1 MDIKEMVV
9 QALGEALD
17 DQLTNQITLVVEKPK
32 NPDFGDY
39 AIPCFTWA
47 KILKR
52 SPQDIAQ
59 QLASTIS
66 HPLFSKVNAVGP
78 YVNVFLDKTQISLEV
93 LDRIISQKGNY
104 GSNAEGGNRYVTID
118 LSGPNIA
125 KPFSMGHLRS
135 TVIGNAIANLAA
147 KNGYTPIRINH
158 LGDWGTQFGKLIV
171 AYLKWGDENKVK
183 QQPITELLRLYVKF
197 HEEAEKHP
205 ELNDEGRLYF
215 KKLEDGDPQTRELW
229 NWFREESLKEFF
241 RIYNLLDVSFDYLHG
256 EAFYNDKMDEV
267 IKMLSEKG
275 LLEESEG
282 ALVVKLDE
290 YELPPCLIQ
299 KSDGATIYATR
310 DLATALFRKRNFDFA
325 QSLYVVGNEQTLH
338 FKQIKLVLNKAGFD
352 WEKDMVHIP
361 FGMMLQN
368 GKKMSTRKGR
378 VILLEEVL
386 NEAVDLAYQIINEKN
401 PTLENKHEV
410 AQQVGI
416 GAVIFQ
422 DLKNF
427 RTNDVDFS
435 FEQMLNFDGETGP
448 YLQYTHARCHSLMR
462 KAGNFLP
469 QTGHSINED
478 EAWPIISH
486 LSRFG
491 EIIKQAWEDYDPSKI
506 ARYALDLARFFN
518 GFYAKVRILDSE
530 NRDARLNLVYSVA
543 TVIEECL
550 RVLGIKAP
558 RSM

>member
-1 MDIKEMVV
+1 MDIQLMVT
-9 QALGEALD
+9 QALKESLGQATNHNIALV
-17 DQLTNQITLVVEKPK
+17 IEKPK
-32 NPDFGDY
+32 NSAFGDY

-47 KILKR
+47 KAFKR
-52 SPQDIAQ
+52 SPQEIAQ
-59 QLASTIS
+59 QIASSIH
-66 HPLFSKVNAVGP
+66 HPLFAKVHAVGP
-78 YVNVFLDKTQISLEV
+78 YVNVFLDRK
-93 LDRIISQKGNY
+93 RISQELLNQIVLQKGDY
-104 GSNAEGGNRYVTID
+104 GSNNDGENRNVPID

-147 KNGYTPIRINH
+147 KNGYRPIRINH

-171 AYLKWGDENKVK
+171 AYLKWGDEEKVR
-183 QQPITELLRLYVKF
+183 QQPIAELLRLYVKF

-205 ELNDEGRLYF
+205 ELNEEGRRTF
-215 KKLEDGDPQTRELW
+215 KKLEDGDQQTRELW
-229 NWFREESLKEFF
+229 SWFREESLKEFF
-241 RIYNLLDVSFDYLHG
+241 RIYHLLDVSFDYLHG

-267 IKMLSEKG
+267 MEMLTEKG
-275 LLEESEG
+275 LIEESEG

-290 YELPPCLIQ
+290 VDLPPCLIQ

-310 DLATALFRKRNFDFA
+310 DLATALYRKRNFDFSR
-325 QSLYVVGNEQTLH
+325 SLYVVGSEQTLH
-338 FKQIKLVLNKAGFD
+338 FKQIKQVLRKAGFD
-352 WEKDMVHIP
+352 WANDMVHIP

-386 NEAVDLAYQIINEKN
+386 NQVVDLAYQIINQKN
-401 PTLENKHEV
+401 PALENKHEV
-410 AQQVGI
+410 AKQVGI

-448 YLQYTHARCHSLMR
+448 YLQYTHARCHSLLR
-462 KAGNFLP
+462 KAGNFVP
-469 QTGHSINED
+469 KTGHSLDEE
-478 EAWPIISH
+478 EAWPIISL
-486 LSRFG
+486 LSQFG
-491 EIIKQAWEDYDPSKI
+491 EVTKQAWEDYDPSKI
-506 ARYALDLARFFN
+506 ARYALNLARAFN
-518 GFYAKVRILDSE
+518 SYYVKVRILGSE
-530 NRDARLNLVYSVA
+530 DREARLHLVFSVA

-550 RVLGIKAP
+550 RILGIKSP
-558 RSM
+558 KSM

>member
-1 MDIKEMVV
+1 
-9 QALGEALD
+9 L
-17 DQLTNQITLVVEKPK
+17 
-32 NPDFGDY
+32 
-39 AIPCFTWA
+39 
-47 KILKR
+47 
-52 SPQDIAQ
+52 
-59 QLASTIS
+59 
-66 HPLFSKVNAVGP
+66 
-78 YVNVFLDKTQISLEV
+78 
-93 LDRIISQKGNY
+93 RI
-104 GSNAEGGNRYVTID
+104 
-118 LSGPNIA
+118 
-125 KPFSMGHLRS
+125 
-135 TVIGNAIANLAA
+135 
-147 KNGYTPIRINH
+147 
-158 LGDWGTQFGKLIV
+158 
-171 AYLKWGDENKVK
+171 
-183 QQPITELLRLYVKF
+183 YVKF

-282 ALVVKLDE
+282 ALVVNLDE

-338 FKQIKLVLNKAGFD
+338 FKQIKLVLSKAGFN
-352 WEKDMVHIP
+352 WENDMVHIP

-401 PTLENKHEV
+401 PTLENKYEV

-469 QTGHSINED
+469 QTGYSINED

-491 EIIKQAWEDYDPSKI
+491 EVIKQAWEDYDPSKI

-518 GFYAKVRILDSE
+518 GYYAKVRILDSE